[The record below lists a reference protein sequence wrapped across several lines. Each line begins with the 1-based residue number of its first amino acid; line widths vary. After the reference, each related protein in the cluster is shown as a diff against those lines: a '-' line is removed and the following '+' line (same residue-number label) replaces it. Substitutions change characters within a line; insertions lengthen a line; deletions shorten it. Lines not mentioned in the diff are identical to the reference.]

1 MTSSLN
7 LINWVYLLPETL
19 VLTNLLILCIFEIIF
34 PKVTKIITLSLCLI
48 CLLGSL
54 FYLTFEWVQ
63 ISEANS
69 PIFSFFE
76 SFETDPVTIIFRILI
91 ILSTLFSILFSFD
104 YIQSSTKL
112 VNEFLILIL
121 TACLGSMLLS
131 GANNLVLVFIGLETL
146 SLSSYLLTAYTKLD
160 IRSNEAALKFF
171 SLGGVSSSILLYG
184 FSLLYGLSKGHLNFY
199 KINEVFLTIP
209 DEQKLAFTIP
219 IIFLLI
225 GIGFKLSL
233 VPFHQ
238 WTPDVYEGAPTP
250 VVAFLSIGS
259 KAGVLCFTIRVLNL
273 LFGSQVIFWKNL
285 IEIFAI
291 LSLIIGNF
299 SALSQRSFKRFLAY
313 SSIGQIGFLLIGL
326 VVGTEDGYSSLI
338 FYLLVYLFTNFGV
351 FACIILYS
359 LKTGKD
365 KIQDYSG
372 LATTNPLFAFC
383 LSLCLL
389 SLAGLPPLAGFFS
402 KLYIFLLGWESHHYI
417 LTITALLT
425 SLISVFYY
433 LRIIKIMII
442 PESPTILPKLSLLS
456 YDNLST
462 FGIGL
467 FICTLGSLGFGF
479 FGQTFLSL
487 AEKSISLTYYL

>member
-7 LINWVYLLPETL
+7 LINWIYLLPEVL
-19 VLTNLLILCIFEIIF
+19 VLTNLLVLCIIEIF
-34 PKVTKIITLSLCLI
+34 APKLSKFVILGCCLI
-48 CLLGSL
+48 CLLGGL
-54 FYLTFEWVQ
+54 GYLLFEWVNF
-63 ISEANS
+63 SETNS
-69 PIFSFFE
+69 SMFSFFE
-76 SFETDPVTIIFRILI
+76 SFESDPLTITFRVLI
-91 ILSTLFSILFSFD
+91 VLSTILSILFSFD
-104 YIQSSTKL
+104 YIQYSTKL

-121 TACLGSMLLS
+121 TACLGSMLLA

-171 SLGGVSSSILLYG
+171 SLGAVSSSILLYG

-199 KINEVFLTIP
+199 KINEVFLSFS
-209 DEQKLAFTIP
+209 DDQKLAFTIP

-233 VPFHQ
+233 APFHQ

-259 KAGVLCFTIRVLNL
+259 KAGVLCFTIRILNL
-273 LFGSQVIFWKNL
+273 IFGSEIILWKSL

-299 SALSQRSFKRFLAY
+299 SALSQKSFKRLLAY

-326 VVGTEDGYSSLI
+326 VVGNESGYSSII

-365 KIQDYSG
+365 KIQDYNG
-372 LATTNPLFAFC
+372 IAATNPLFAFC

-402 KLYIFLLGWESHHYI
+402 KLYIFLLGWQSHHYLLI
-417 LTITALLT
+417 AVALLT
-425 SLISVFYY
+425 SLVSVFYY
-433 LRIIKIMII
+433 LRIIKIMIL
-442 PESPTILPKLSLLS
+442 PENSIILPKFSLLS
-456 YDNLST
+456 YSNLST

-467 FICTLGSLGFGF
+467 FICTLGSIAFGF
-479 FGQTFLSL
+479 FGQTVLSL
-487 AEKSISLTYYL
+487 AERSISLTYYL

>member
-1 MTSSLN
+1 MTSSVN
-7 LINWVYLLPETL
+7 LINWIYLLPETL
-19 VLTNLLILCIFEIIF
+19 VLINLLILCIFEIIL
-34 PKVTKIITLSLCLI
+34 PKFSKTITLSLCLI
-48 CLLGSL
+48 CLGSSL
-54 FYLTFEWVQ
+54 AYLSFEWIQ
-63 ISEANS
+63 YSELNS
-69 PIFSFFE
+69 SILSFFE
-76 SFETDPVTIIFRILI
+76 SFETDPLTITFRILI
-91 ILSTLFSILFSFD
+91 VLSTIFSILFSFD

-112 VNEFLILIL
+112 VNEFIILIL
-121 TACLGSMLLS
+121 TACLGSMLLT

-199 KINEVFLTIP
+199 EINEVFLSIP
-209 DEQKLAFTIP
+209 EEQKLAFTIP

-273 LFGSQVIFWKNL
+273 LFGSQVILWRNL

-291 LSLIIGNF
+291 LSLVIGNF
-299 SALSQRSFKRFLAY
+299 SALSQKSFKRFLAY

-326 VVGTEDGYSSLI
+326 VVGNENGYSSII

-365 KIQDYSG
+365 KIQDYNG
-372 LATTNPLFAFC
+372 LATTNPLFALC

-402 KLYIFLLGWESHHYI
+402 KLYIFLLSWKSHHYL
-417 LTITALLT
+417 LTIIALLT

-433 LRIIKIMII
+433 LRIIKTM
-442 PESPTILPKLSLLS
+442 ILPETSTVLPKISLLS